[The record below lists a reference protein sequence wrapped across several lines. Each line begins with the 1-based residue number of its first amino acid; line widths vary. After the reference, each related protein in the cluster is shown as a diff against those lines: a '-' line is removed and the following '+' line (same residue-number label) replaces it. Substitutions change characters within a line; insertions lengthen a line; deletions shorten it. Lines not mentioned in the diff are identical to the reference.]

1 MTNTNA
7 TKIFSTVILCA
18 AFGATSLFSQ
28 PAVPQANWDGWKF
41 LMGEWVG
48 EGSGSPGQGE
58 GGFTFSLDLQKRI
71 LERHNYALYPA
82 TKDRPA
88 FRHDDLMVVYQGTGK
103 STQAIYFDNEG
114 HVIRYMVEFAKD
126 SSSVVFVSAP
136 STSEPRYRL
145 TNSKDGDG
153 KIGITF
159 EVAPPGKPEA
169 FQQYIKAT
177 ARRK

>member
-1 MTNTNA
+1 MLAMAITLGIALLQHTMFA
-7 TKIFSTVILCA
+7 Q
-18 AFGATSLFSQ
+18 Q
-28 PAVPQANWDGWKF
+28 PVQPANWDGWKF

-58 GGFTFSLDLQKRI
+58 GGFTFSLDLQNRI
-71 LERHNYALYPA
+71 LVRKNFANYPA
-82 TKDRPA
+82 TNNRPA
-88 FRHDDLMVVYQGTGK
+88 FRHEDLMIVYREPGMA
-103 STQAIYFDNEG
+103 TQAMYLDNEG
-114 HVIRYMVEFAKD
+114 HVIRYTVAFARD

-136 STSEPRYRL
+136 SNSEPRYRL
-145 TNSKDGDG
+145 TNAKEGEG

-169 FQQYIKAT
+169 FQQYIKAS